1 MILQISLLVIFCG
14 LMQAARSFSPMP
26 GLGAAAGGAILATGF
41 LLLAANLSGSIFKG
55 LGLPRLTG
63 YLMLGIVAGPKVLD
77 LVSDDMV
84 VSLRIF
90 NGVAISLI
98 ALTAGSEL
106 EFRKLRPLLKTIAW
120 ISGVA
125 IIGTMILLT
134 GAVFAAQPY
143 LPFLRDLDTIQAAA
157 LALVLGVT
165 MTAQSPAVV
174 VALRKETNA
183 DGPLARTVLGVV
195 VLADLMVILC
205 FAIASSIATAL
216 LGGQAKPLETFGLL
230 TWEILGSLV
239 TGVLIGVVMVAFM
252 RRARTGG
259 GIFIILVGFV
269 IAEVG
274 QRIHFD
280 PLLVALAA
288 GIFVRNLTHFGD
300 RLHDDIEASSL
311 PVYVAF
317 FAVAGATIHV
327 DELLVVGVPA
337 LVFVLIRAG
346 GFMAGNRLACHIAG
360 APEVVKRFA
369 GFGLLPQAGLALAL
383 ALLFTRTFP
392 DFGDEAAALI
402 FSVVAINELVAPIGY
417 RWALIRSGE
426 AGQEKHSPEAEAWR
440 VEEPVAVEESPAP
453 G

>member
-1 MILQISLLVIFCG
+1 MLLQVSLLIIFCG
-14 LMQAARSFSPMP
+14 LMHAARSFAPMP
-26 GLGAAAGGAILATGF
+26 GLGAAAGGAVLATGF
-41 LLLAANLSGSIFKG
+41 LLLAANLSGNIFKG
-55 LGLPRLTG
+55 IGLPRLTG
-63 YLMLGIVAGPKVLD
+63 YLVLGVIAGPKVLD
-77 LVSDDMV
+77 LVSEDMV

-106 EFRKLRPLLKTIAW
+106 EFRSLRPLFKTITS
-120 ISGVA
+120 ISVFA
-125 IIGTMILLT
+125 ILGTMLVLT
-134 GAVFAAQPY
+134 GAVFLAKPW
-143 LPFLRDLDTIQAAA
+143 LPFLHELNDLQA
-157 LALVLGVT
+157 LALAFVLGAA

-183 DGPLARTVLGVV
+183 DGPLTRTVLGIV
-195 VLADLMVILC
+195 VLADLVVILC
-205 FAIASSIATAL
+205 FAVASSLATAV
-216 LGGQAKPLETFGLL
+216 LGGEAKPLQTFGRLA
-230 TWEILGSLV
+230 WEIFGSIV
-239 TGVLIGVVMVAFM
+239 TGVLIGVLVVAFM
-252 RRARTGG
+252 RRARSGG
-259 GIFIILVGFV
+259 GIFLIVVGFV

-288 GIFVRNLTHFGD
+288 GVFIRNLTHFGD

-317 FAVAGATIHV
+317 FAVAGATIHI
-327 DELLVVGVPA
+327 DELLVVGLPA
-337 LVFVLIRAG
+337 LAFVLIRAA
-346 GFMAGNRLACHIAG
+346 GFLAGNQIGCKVAG
-360 APEVVKRFA
+360 APDVVRKYA

-392 DFGDEAAALI
+392 EFGDEAAALI
-402 FSVVAINELVAPIGY
+402 FSIVAINELVAPIAY

-426 AGQEKHSPEAEAWR
+426 AGQDKHSAEAEAWK
-440 VEEPVAVEESPAP
+440 VSSEPEQTPVA

>member
-55 LGLPRLTG
+55 IGLPRLTG

-106 EFRKLRPLLKTIAW
+106 EFRKLRPLLKTIGW
-120 ISGVA
+120 ISGIA
-125 IIGTMILLT
+125 IIGTMIVLS
-134 GAVFAAQPY
+134 GAVFAARPY

-195 VLADLMVILC
+195 VLADLVVILC

-216 LGGQAKPLETFGLL
+216 LGGQAKPLETLGLL

-239 TGVLIGVVMVAFM
+239 TGVLIGVVM
-252 RRARTGG
+252 
-259 GIFIILVGFV
+259 VGFV

-346 GFMAGNRLACHIAG
+346 GFMAGNRLACRIAG
-360 APEVVKRFA
+360 APEVVKKYA

-440 VEEPVAVEESPAP
+440 VEEPVAVEESPAS